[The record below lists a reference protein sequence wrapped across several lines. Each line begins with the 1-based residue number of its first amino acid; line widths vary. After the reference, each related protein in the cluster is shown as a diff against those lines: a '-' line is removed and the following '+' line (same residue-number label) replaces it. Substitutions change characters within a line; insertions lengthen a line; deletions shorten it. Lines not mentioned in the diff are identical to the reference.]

1 MSSLINKIQSNIKS
15 NILLDYDMSKST
27 WFRAGGNA
35 LGYVI
40 VNSISDLKKII
51 SYAEQIKYYI
61 VGVGSNLLVRDGGFD
76 GLIIK
81 LGKNFNKIKINK
93 DTLSVGAG
101 VLDVN
106 LAKFALKNSIKDYE
120 FFSGIPGTIGG
131 AIKMNAGCYG
141 SQTED
146 NLIRILVINNS
157 GKIEYLSKDQL
168 DFKYRSSNLTDEL
181 VVLKADFICKYSS
194 SSEIIEK
201 KNYIKLKRE
210 SSQPIKEKTSGST
223 FKNPFGEY
231 AAVLIEKAGCK
242 GMKIGD
248 ASVSTIHS
256 NFIINNGEA
265 TALEIENL
273 GKKIIKQ
280 VQEKFDITLEWEIKI
295 IGT

>member
-1 MSSLINKIQSNIKS
+1 MHSLINKIQSKIKS
-15 NILLDYDMSKST
+15 NIFLDYDMRKST

-40 VNSISDLKKII
+40 VNSISDLKTII
-51 SYAEQIKYYI
+51 SYSDQIKYYI
-61 VGVGSNLLVRDGGFD
+61 VGVGSNLMVRDGGFN

-106 LAKFALKNSIKDYE
+106 LAKFALKNLIKDFE

-141 SQTED
+141 SQTAD
-146 NLIRILVINNS
+146 NLKRILVINKL
-157 GKIEYLSKDQL
+157 GKTKYLTKDEIEL
-168 DFKYRSSNLTDEL
+168 KYRSSNLTDEL
-181 VVLKADFICKYSS
+181 IVLKADFNCKYSS
-194 SSEIIEK
+194 ISEIIK
-201 KNYIKLKRE
+201 KQNYIKLKRK

-223 FKNPFGEY
+223 FKNPSDEY
-231 AAVLIEKAGCK
+231 AAALIEKAGCK
-242 GMKIGD
+242 GMKNGG
-248 ASVSTIHS
+248 ASVSTVHS
-256 NFIINNGEA
+256 NFIINNGNA
-265 TALEIENL
+265 TAIDIENL

-280 VQEKFDITLEWEIKI
+280 VQEKFGITLEWEIKI